1 MRRRFIAILLLV
13 VLCSGLASCERKAFR
28 KAARADTVEAYR
40 EYLAEY
46 PEGDFSERAEKR
58 IEELIF
64 RKAVAARSIKDM
76 RDYLEEYPDSKY
88 TDELRLVIRNMLKGT
103 VEHLSDEELKDTR
116 LLVKTGMGDFRIK
129 LFPAAAPKNV
139 RNLILL
145 AASDFYKGLEVDMV
159 RKGWMILMG
168 DLIGDNLGGP
178 GYFVPFEENDKK
190 HRRGAVSI
198 YHLPVDKD
206 TGGSQF
212 FICLKPLPRM
222 DGRFTV
228 VGEVIEGMDTV
239 DKISKVETTQGK
251 RGPFKPAE
259 PIKIKDVVVEGIDLM
274 SRAQEKSKNVNPDMS
289 DTGGG
294 G

>member
-1 MRRRFIAILLLV
+1 MRRFFTVLLV
-13 VLCSGLASCERKAFR
+13 IVLCLGLSSCERKAFR

-46 PEGDFSERAEKR
+46 PEGDFAERAEKR

-88 TDELRLVIRNMLKGT
+88 TDEVRLVIRNMLRGT
-103 VEHLSDEELKDTR
+103 VAHLSDEDLKDAE

-129 LFPAAAPKNV
+129 LFPTAAPENV

-159 RKGWMILMG
+159 RKGQMILIG

-178 GYFVPFEENDKK
+178 GYFVPFEKNDKK
-190 HRRGAVSI
+190 HRRSTVSI

-212 FICLKPLPRM
+212 FISLKALPNL

-228 VGEVIEGMDTV
+228 VGEVVEGMETV

-251 RGPFKPAE
+251 RGPFKPQK
-259 PIKIKDVVVEGIDLM
+259 PIEIKDVVVEGIDLI
-274 SRAQEKSKNVNPDMS
+274 SLTEEGTKNVNQDLS

-294 G
+294 R